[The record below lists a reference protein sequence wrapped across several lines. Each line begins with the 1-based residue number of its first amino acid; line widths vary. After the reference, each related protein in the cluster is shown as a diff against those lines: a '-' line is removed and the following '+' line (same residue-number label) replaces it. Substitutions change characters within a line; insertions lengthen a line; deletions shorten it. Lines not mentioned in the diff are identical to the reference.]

1 MIALSV
7 NARDFV
13 PGKGL
18 HPSRP
23 RPKLDQTSSG
33 KERENDP
40 SKWLDEELW
49 VLSGRPG
56 GGCLPAGVHCVQRL
70 TNQV

>member
-23 RPKLDQTSSG
+23 RPKLDQKLSG

-40 SKWLDEELW
+40 SKWLEEETKQACGKVDRIHLYAEIIHTDKIW
-49 VLSGRPG
+49 
-56 GGCLPAGVHCVQRL
+56 
-70 TNQV
+70 